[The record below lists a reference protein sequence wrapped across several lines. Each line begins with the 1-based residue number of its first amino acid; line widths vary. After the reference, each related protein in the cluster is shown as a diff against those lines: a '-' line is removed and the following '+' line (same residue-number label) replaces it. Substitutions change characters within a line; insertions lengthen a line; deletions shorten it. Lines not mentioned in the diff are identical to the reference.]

1 LSVFP
6 EKQPM
11 PIKKPEPAQHL
22 VNGRLAEMQALQ
34 YLQQQG
40 LRWLA
45 SNYRCK
51 LGELD
56 LLLWEGNTLV
66 VVEVRYR
73 KNDHY
78 GGAAA
83 SITDQKQQRIIK
95 ATQHYVIMHNLNQV
109 AVRFDVVALTA
120 GKPLEWIK
128 NAFQT

>member
-1 LSVFP
+1 
-6 EKQPM
+6 M
-11 PIKKPEPAQHL
+11 AIKKPDRAKHL
-22 VNGRLAEMQALQ
+22 TDGFLAERQALQ

-56 LLLWEGNTLV
+56 LLFWEGATLV

-73 KNDHY
+73 KNNLY

-83 SITDQKQQRIIK
+83 SVTPQKQLRIIK
-95 ATQHYVIMHNLNQV
+95 ATQHYVIMHKLNHV

-120 GKPLEWIK
+120 DKPLEWIK

>member
-1 LSVFP
+1 
-6 EKQPM
+6 M
-11 PIKKPEPAQHL
+11 PIKKPAPAQHL
-22 VNGRLAEMQALQ
+22 VSGRLAEMQALQ

-40 LRWLA
+40 LRWQA

-78 GGAAA
+78 GSAAA

>member
-1 LSVFP
+1 
-6 EKQPM
+6 M
-11 PIKKPEPAQHL
+11 AIKNSEQAKHL
-22 VNGRLAEMQALQ
+22 VDGRLAETQALQ
-34 YLQQQG
+34 YLLQQG
-40 LRWLA
+40 LRWQA

-51 LGELD
+51 VGELD
-56 LLLWEGNTLV
+56 LLLWEGKTLV

-73 KNDHY
+73 KNNHY

-83 SITDQKQQRIIK
+83 SITYQKQLRIIK
-95 ATQHYVIMHNLNQV
+95 ATQHYVIMHKLNQV

>member
-1 LSVFP
+1 
-6 EKQPM
+6 
-11 PIKKPEPAQHL
+11 
-22 VNGRLAEMQALQ
+22 MQALQ

>member
-1 LSVFP
+1 
-6 EKQPM
+6 M

-22 VNGRLAEMQALQ
+22 VSGRLAEMQALQ

-40 LRWLA
+40 LRWQA

-78 GGAAA
+78 GSAAA

>member
-1 LSVFP
+1 
-6 EKQPM
+6 M

-22 VNGRLAEMQALQ
+22 VNGRLAEMHALQ

>member
-1 LSVFP
+1 
-6 EKQPM
+6 M
-11 PIKKPEPAQHL
+11 DIKIPDQAKHL
-22 VNGRLAEMQALQ
+22 AAGRLAETQALQ
-34 YLQQQG
+34 YLQRQG
-40 LRWLA
+40 LIWKT

-56 LLLWEGNTLV
+56 LVLWDQDVLV

-73 KNDHY
+73 KNNHY

-83 SITDQKQQRIIK
+83 SVTPQKQLRIIK
-95 ATQHYVIMHNLNQV
+95 ATQHYVIMHKLNHV

-120 GKPLEWIK
+120 DRPPEWIK

>member
-1 LSVFP
+1 MAIKNP
-6 EKQPM
+6 EQAK
-11 PIKKPEPAQHL
+11 HL
-22 VNGRLAEMQALQ
+22 VDGRLAEMQALQ
-34 YLQQQG
+34 YLLQQG
-40 LRWLA
+40 LRWQA

-51 LGELD
+51 VGELD
-56 LLLWEGNTLV
+56 LLLWEGKTLV

-73 KNDHY
+73 KNNHY

-83 SITDQKQQRIIK
+83 SITYQKQLRIIK
-95 ATQHYVIMHNLNQV
+95 ATQHYVIMHKLNQV